1 MNMNTVSTPPQ
12 ATDQPSAIDTPVRA
26 EKAPTAHFHARRN
39 RVILVVSVI
48 VLGLAAGFGGSAL
61 QNGLQK
67 PLTQLIQGGSSGQDG
82 NLIVSGEEEDIASV
96 AAKVSPS
103 VVSIVTTVQS
113 SRAFETG
120 EGAGTGIII
129 SADGYIM
136 TNKHVISEASNVSIV
151 TADGTTYDDVKV
163 VGSDPLNDVAFLKVG
178 GVTNLKPAEIGDS
191 SSIRIGQKVVAI
203 GNALGQYQNTVT
215 SGIISGTGRPVSAQA
230 GETVETLTD
239 LLQTDASIN
248 PGNSGGPLVN
258 VAGQVIGINTAIA
271 SDAAGIGFAIPIN
284 ATKGLM
290 SGVLQSGKISRAYLG
305 VSYQSVTP
313 EIAKEF
319 DLAVSKGAYVVSA
332 NQAAN
337 AVVRGGPADKA
348 GVKNKDIITKI
359 NDKEVGDKGGVASL
373 IGEYKPG
380 DTVELTILRD
390 GKTIAIRV
398 TLAAYSS

>member
-1 MNMNTVSTPPQ
+1 MNMNTASTSSQ
-12 ATDQPSAIDTPVRA
+12 TADQPPVDDQPLQTP
-26 EKAPTAHFHARRN
+26 KAPANNFHARRN
-39 RVILVVSVI
+39 RVILVTGVI

-61 QNGLQK
+61 QSMLQK
-67 PLTQLIQGGSSGQDG
+67 PLTQLIQNSNGQDG

-103 VVSIVTTVQS
+103 VVSIITTVQS
-113 SRAFETG
+113 RSTGVG

-136 TNKHVISEASNVSIV
+136 TNKHVISDASDVSVV
-151 TADGTTYDDVKV
+151 TSDGTTYDNVKV
-163 VGSDPLNDVAFLKVG
+163 VGADPLNDVAFLKVA
-178 GVTNLKPAEIGDS
+178 GVSNLKPAEIGDS

-271 SDAAGIGFAIPIN
+271 SDATGIGFAIPIN
-284 ATKGLM
+284 AAKGLM
-290 SGVLQSGKISRAYLG
+290 NGVLQSGKISRAYLG
-305 VSYQSVTP
+305 VSYQAVTP
-313 EIAKEF
+313 EIAKQYH
-319 DLAVSKGAYVVSA
+319 LSVSKGAYVVAA
-332 NQAAN
+332 NQTAN

-348 GVKNKDIITKI
+348 GVKDRDIITKI

-380 DTVELTILRD
+380 DTVQLTVLRD
-390 GKTIAIRV
+390 GKTLTIRV

>member
-1 MNMNTVSTPPQ
+1 MNTASPSPQ
-12 ATDQPSAIDTPVRA
+12 AADQTSVDDHDRTTQSPQTPVNN
-26 EKAPTAHFHARRN
+26 FHGRRN

-48 VLGLAAGFGGSAL
+48 VLGLVAGFGGSAL
-61 QNGLQK
+61 QNTLQK
-67 PLTQLIQGGSSGQDG
+67 PLTQLIQNGSGQDG
-82 NLIVSGEEEDIASV
+82 NLIVTGEEEDIASV

-103 VVSIVTTVQS
+103 VVSIVTTVQ

-136 TNKHVISEASNVSIV
+136 TNKHVVSDASRVSV
-151 TADGTTYDDVKV
+151 VASDGTTYEDVKV
-163 VGSDPLNDVAFLKVG
+163 VGSDPLNDVAFLKVN
-178 GVTNLKPAEIGDS
+178 GVSNLKPAEIGDS
-191 SSIRIGQKVVAI
+191 SSVRIGQKVVAI

-290 SGVLQSGKISRAYLG
+290 DGVLKSGKISRAYLG
-305 VSYQSVTP
+305 VSYQAVTP
-313 EIAKEF
+313 EIAKQNN
-319 DLAVSKGAYVVSA
+319 LSVSKGAYVVAA

-337 AVVRGGPADKA
+337 AVVKDGPADKA

-380 DTVELTILRD
+380 DTVQLTILRD
-390 GKTIAIRV
+390 GKTLTIRV

>member
-1 MNMNTVSTPPQ
+1 MDISSTTPSQ
-12 ATDQPSAIDTPVRA
+12 VNDQPAQTPHQTSRSATFR
-26 EKAPTAHFHARRN
+26 TRRN
-39 RVILVVSVI
+39 RVILVVSVV
-48 VLGLAAGFGGSAL
+48 VLALVSGFVGSAL
-61 QNGLQK
+61 YSSLQK
-67 PLTQLIQGGSSGQDG
+67 PLTQLTRGSGQDG
-82 NLIVSGEEEDIASV
+82 NLIVSGGEEDIAAV

-113 SRAFETG
+113 RSFETG

-129 SADGYIM
+129 SANGYII
-136 TNKHVISEASNVSIV
+136 TNKHVVSDASNVSVV
-151 TADGTTYDDVKV
+151 TSDGTTYDNVEL
-163 VGSDPLNDVAFLKVG
+163 VGVDPLNDVAFLKVK
-178 GVTNLKPAEIGDS
+178 GVTDLKPAEIGDS

-290 SGVLQSGKISRAYLG
+290 TGVLETGKISRAYLG
-305 VSYQSVTP
+305 VSYQTITP
-313 EIAKEF
+313 EVAKQYK
-319 DLAVSKGAYVVSA
+319 LSVSQGAYVVAS
-332 NQAAN
+332 NQANN
-337 AVVRGGPADKA
+337 AVVKNGPADKA
-348 GVKNKDIITKI
+348 GIQNKDIITKI
-359 NDKEVGDKGGVASL
+359 NDKSVGDKGGVASL

-380 DTVELTILRD
+380 DTIQLTILRD
-390 GKTIAIRV
+390 NKTFDVRV

>member
-1 MNMNTVSTPPQ
+1 MNMNTASTPPQ
-12 ATDQPSAIDTPVRA
+12 TTDQPSTDDRPIQTTN
-26 EKAPTAHFHARRN
+26 APSGNFHTRRN
-39 RVILVVSVI
+39 RVALVASVI
-48 VLGLAAGFGGSAL
+48 LLGLTAGFGGSAL
-61 QNGLQK
+61 QDTLQK
-67 PLTQLIQGGSSGQDG
+67 PLTQLMENSSGRDG
-82 NLIVSGEEEDIASV
+82 NLIVTGEEEDIASV

-103 VVSIVTTVQS
+103 VVSIITTVQS
-113 SRAFETG
+113 RAFEMG

-136 TNKHVISEASNVSIV
+136 TNKHVVNDASNVSV
-151 TADGTTYDDVKV
+151 VASDGTSYDNVKV
-163 VGSDPLNDVAFLKVG
+163 VGADPLNDVAFLKID

-290 SGVLQSGKISRAYLG
+290 NGVLQSGKISRAYLG
-305 VSYQSVTP
+305 VSYQTVTP
-313 EIAKEF
+313 EIAKQF
-319 DLAVSKGAYVVSA
+319 NLSVSKGAYVIAA
-332 NQAAN
+332 NQSAN
-337 AVVRGGPADKA
+337 AVVAGGPADKA
-348 GVKNKDIITKI
+348 GVKTKDIITKI
-359 NDKEVGDKGGVASL
+359 NDKEVGDNGGVASL

-380 DTVELTILRD
+380 DTVQLTILRD
-390 GKTIAIRV
+390 GKTLTVRV
-398 TLAAYSS
+398 TLAAYRD

>member
-1 MNMNTVSTPPQ
+1 MDTSSTTPSQ
-12 ATDQPSAIDTPVRA
+12 VNDQPTQTPYQTSRPA
-26 EKAPTAHFHARRN
+26 AFHARRN
-39 RVILVVSVI
+39 RVILVVSVV
-48 VLGLAAGFGGSAL
+48 VLALVSGFVGSAL
-61 QNGLQK
+61 YGSLQK
-67 PLTQLIQGGSSGQDG
+67 PITQLTRGSGQDG
-82 NLIVSGEEEDIASV
+82 NLIVSGGEEDIAAV

-103 VVSIVTTVQS
+103 VVSIITTVQS
-113 SRAFETG
+113 RSFETG

-129 SADGYIM
+129 SANGYII
-136 TNKHVISEASNVSIV
+136 TNKHVVSDASNVSVV
-151 TADGTTYDDVKV
+151 TSDGTTYDNVEL
-163 VGSDPLNDVAFLKVG
+163 VGVDPLNDVAFLKVN
-178 GVTNLKPAEIGDS
+178 GVTDLKPAEIGDS

-290 SGVLQSGKISRAYLG
+290 TGVLETGKISRAYLG
-305 VSYQSVTP
+305 VSYQTITP
-313 EIAKEF
+313 EVAKQYK
-319 DLAVSKGAYVVSA
+319 LSVSQGAYVVAS
-332 NQAAN
+332 NQANN
-337 AVVRGGPADKA
+337 AVVKNGPADKA
-348 GVKNKDIITKI
+348 GVQNKDIITKI
-359 NDKEVGDKGGVASL
+359 NDKSVGDKGGVASL

-380 DTVELTILRD
+380 DTIQLTILRD
-390 GKTIAIRV
+390 NKTIDVRV

>member
-1 MNMNTVSTPPQ
+1 MNMNTASTPPQ
-12 ATDQPSAIDTPVRA
+12 TTDQPAVDDNPVQSSHVPA
-26 EKAPTAHFHARRN
+26 SNFHARRN
-39 RVILVVSVI
+39 RVVVVASVI
-48 VLGLAAGFGGSAL
+48 VLSVAAGFGGSAL
-61 QNGLQK
+61 QDALRK
-67 PLTQLIQGGSSGQDG
+67 PLTQLMENSNGRDG
-82 NLIVSGEEEDIASV
+82 NLIVTGEEEDIASV

-103 VVSIVTTVQS
+103 VVSIITTVQS
-113 SRAFETG
+113 RIFETG

-136 TNKHVISEASNVSIV
+136 TNKHVINDASNVSV
-151 TADGTTYDDVKV
+151 VASDGTTYDNVKV
-163 VGSDPLNDVAFLKVG
+163 VGVDPLNDVAFLKVD

-271 SDAAGIGFAIPIN
+271 SDATGIGFAIPIN

-305 VSYQSVTP
+305 VSYQTITP
-313 EIAKEF
+313 EIAKQF
-319 DLAVSKGAYVVSA
+319 NLSVSKGAYVVAA
-332 NQAAN
+332 NQSAN
-337 AVVRGGPADKA
+337 AVVAGGPADKA
-348 GVKNKDIITKI
+348 GVKNRDIITKI
-359 NDKEVGDKGGVASL
+359 NDKEVGENGGVASL
-373 IGEYKPG
+373 VGEYKPG
-380 DTVELTILRD
+380 DTIQLTILRD
-390 GKTIAIRV
+390 GKTLTVRV
-398 TLAAYSS
+398 TLAAYRD

>member
-1 MNMNTVSTPPQ
+1 MNTASTPPQ
-12 ATDQPSAIDTPVRA
+12 TTDQPAVDDNPVQSSHVPA
-26 EKAPTAHFHARRN
+26 SNFHARRN
-39 RVILVVSVI
+39 RVVVVASVI
-48 VLGLAAGFGGSAL
+48 VLSVAAGFGGSAL
-61 QNGLQK
+61 QDALRK
-67 PLTQLIQGGSSGQDG
+67 PLTQLMENSNGRDG
-82 NLIVSGEEEDIASV
+82 NLIVTGEEEDIASV

-103 VVSIVTTVQS
+103 VVSIITTVQS
-113 SRAFETG
+113 RIFETG

-136 TNKHVISEASNVSIV
+136 TNKHVINDASNVSV
-151 TADGTTYDDVKV
+151 VASDGTTYDNVKV
-163 VGSDPLNDVAFLKVG
+163 VGVDPLNDVAFLKVD

-271 SDAAGIGFAIPIN
+271 SDATGIGFAIPIN

-305 VSYQSVTP
+305 VSYQTITP
-313 EIAKEF
+313 EIAKQF
-319 DLAVSKGAYVVSA
+319 NLSVSKGAYVVAA
-332 NQAAN
+332 NQSAN
-337 AVVRGGPADKA
+337 AVVAGGPADKA
-348 GVKNKDIITKI
+348 GVKNRDIITKI
-359 NDKEVGDKGGVASL
+359 NDKEVGENGGVASL
-373 IGEYKPG
+373 VGEYKPG
-380 DTVELTILRD
+380 DTIQLTILRD
-390 GKTIAIRV
+390 GKTLTVRV
-398 TLAAYSS
+398 TLAAYRD

>member
-1 MNMNTVSTPPQ
+1 MDTSSTTTPPQ
-12 ATDQPSAIDTPVRA
+12 ANDQPAQEDRQARITTP
-26 EKAPTAHFHARRN
+26 FHARRN
-39 RVILVVSVI
+39 RVVLVVSVV
-48 VLGLAAGFGGSAL
+48 VLALASGFGGSAL
-61 QNGLQK
+61 YGALQK
-67 PLTQLIQGGSSGQDG
+67 PLTQLTRGESGQDG
-82 NLIVSGEEEDIASV
+82 NLIVSGEEEDIAAV

-103 VVSIVTTVQS
+103 VVSIITTVQS
-113 SRAFETG
+113 RAFESG

-136 TNKHVISEASNVSIV
+136 TNKHVVSDASDVWVV
-151 TADGTTYDDVKV
+151 TSDGTTYDDVKV
-163 VGSDPLNDVAFLKVG
+163 VGADPLNDVAFLKVN
-178 GVTNLKPAEIGDS
+178 GVTSLKPAEIGDS

-284 ATKGLM
+284 AAKGLM
-290 SGVLQSGKISRAYLG
+290 SGVLESGKISRAYLG
-305 VSYQSVTP
+305 VSYQTITP
-313 EIAKEF
+313 EIAKQY
-319 DLAVSKGAYVVSA
+319 DLSVLQGAYVVAS
-332 NQAAN
+332 NQASN
-337 AVVRGGPADKA
+337 AVVKNGPADKA
-348 GVKNKDIITKI
+348 GIQNKDIITKI
-359 NDKEVGDKGGVASL
+359 NDKVIGDKGSVASL

-380 DTVELTILRD
+380 DTIQLTVLRG
-390 GKTIAIRV
+390 GKTFDVRV
-398 TLAAYSS
+398 TLAAYTS

>member
-1 MNMNTVSTPPQ
+1 MNMNTASTPPRETDQ
-12 ATDQPSAIDTPVRA
+12 LATDNRPVQTSSNVPA
-26 EKAPTAHFHARRN
+26 GNFHARRN
-39 RVILVVSVI
+39 RVILVASVI

-61 QNGLQK
+61 QDVLQK
-67 PLTQLIQGGSSGQDG
+67 PLTQLIENSSGKDG
-82 NLIVSGEEEDIASV
+82 NLIVTGEEEDIASV

-113 SRAFETG
+113 RTFETG

-136 TNKHVISEASNVSIV
+136 TNKHVISDASNVSV
-151 TADGTTYDDVKV
+151 VASDGTSYDNVKV
-163 VGSDPLNDVAFLKVG
+163 VGADPLNDVAFLKVD

-305 VSYQSVTP
+305 VSYQTVTP
-313 EIAKEF
+313 EIAKQF
-319 DLAVSKGAYVVSA
+319 NLPVSKGAYVVSA
-332 NQAAN
+332 SQSAN
-337 AVVRGGPADKA
+337 AVVTGGPADKA
-348 GVKNKDIITKI
+348 GVKNRDIITKI
-359 NDKEVGDKGGVASL
+359 NDKEVGENGGVASL
-373 IGEYKPG
+373 VGEYKPG
-380 DTVELTILRD
+380 DTIQLTILRD
-390 GKTIAIRV
+390 GKSLTVRV
-398 TLAAYSS
+398 TLAAYSD

>member
-1 MNMNTVSTPPQ
+1 M
-12 ATDQPSAIDTPVRA
+12 
-26 EKAPTAHFHARRN
+26 
-39 RVILVVSVI
+39 
-48 VLGLAAGFGGSAL
+48 
-61 QNGLQK
+61 
-67 PLTQLIQGGSSGQDG
+67 
-82 NLIVSGEEEDIASV
+82 
-96 AAKVSPS
+96 
-103 VVSIVTTVQS
+103 VSIVTTVQS
-113 SRAFETG
+113 RSFETG

-129 SADGYIM
+129 SANGYII
-136 TNKHVISEASNVSIV
+136 TNKHVVSDASNVSVV
-151 TADGTTYDDVKV
+151 TSDGTTYDNVEL
-163 VGSDPLNDVAFLKVG
+163 VGVDPLNDVAFLKVK
-178 GVTNLKPAEIGDS
+178 GVTDLKPAEIGDS

-290 SGVLQSGKISRAYLG
+290 TGVLETGKISRAYLG
-305 VSYQSVTP
+305 VSYQTITP
-313 EIAKEF
+313 EVAKQYK
-319 DLAVSKGAYVVSA
+319 LSVSQGAYVVAS
-332 NQAAN
+332 NQANN
-337 AVVRGGPADKA
+337 AVVKNGPADKA
-348 GVKNKDIITKI
+348 GVQNKDIITKI
-359 NDKEVGDKGGVASL
+359 NDKSVGDKGGVASL

-380 DTVELTILRD
+380 DTIQLTILRD
-390 GKTIAIRV
+390 NKTIDVRV